1 MTAQSETSIAACNVW
16 DNSECEGTPYC
27 PPRCPRFRDRNDTV
41 YVARPYQ
48 PNDREALLAMYEKI
62 DDYNR
67 AMGLPPKARSQLE
80 TWLDRLASN
89 GWNLVVEVGDRIV
102 GHTAVIPADSDS
114 PEFIIFVHQ
123 DYQNSGIGSE
133 LIKQLIAYAKDKNH
147 QALTLEVSKGNKQ
160 AISVYQNIG
169 FEVTDRKLSELA
181 MALELQLPIADRV
194 QRPPAKRE

>member
-1 MTAQSETSIAACNVW
+1 MTVGSETATAACTAW
-16 DNSECEGTPYC
+16 DNGECEGTPHC
-27 PPRCPRFRDRNDTV
+27 PPRCPRFRDTDGDV
-41 YVARPYQ
+41 FLARPFQ
-48 PNDREALLAMYEKI
+48 SGDRETLLSMYEKI

-80 TWLDRLASN
+80 AWVDRLASN
-89 GWNLVVEVGDRIV
+89 GWNLVVDVGDRIV

-147 QALTLEVSKGNKQ
+147 QELTLEVSRGNKQ